1 MTDIDNY
8 IDSND
13 RIRTYVITYYHDT
26 SLWDEAPEDTKNAV
40 INLTWSD
47 YIKYLDN
54 NGKRSKDL
62 NLLPKDAGGLYLFF
76 IQGTTIPAAEK
87 YLVYV
92 GRAYYTDKE
101 NIRKRVKRYL
111 WESTAKQG
119 RPKIARLFRL
129 WKDHLYIRFCATT
142 DNGLIEAGESALI
155 RAILPPFN
163 STLPDR
169 IEYKRPQKAFKEI

>member
-26 SLWDEAPEDTKNAV
+26 SLWDEAPEDAKNAV
-40 INLTWSD
+40 INLTWSG

-87 YLVYV
+87 Y
-92 GRAYYTDKE
+92 
-101 NIRKRVKRYL
+101 
-111 WESTAKQG
+111 
-119 RPKIARLFRL
+119 
-129 WKDHLYIRFCATT
+129 
-142 DNGLIEAGESALI
+142 
-155 RAILPPFN
+155 
-163 STLPDR
+163 
-169 IEYKRPQKAFKEI
+169 